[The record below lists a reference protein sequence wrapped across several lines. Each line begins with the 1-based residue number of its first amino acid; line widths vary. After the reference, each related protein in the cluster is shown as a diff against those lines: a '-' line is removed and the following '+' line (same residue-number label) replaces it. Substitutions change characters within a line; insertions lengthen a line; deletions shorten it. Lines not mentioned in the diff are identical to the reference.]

1 MVENECVPNRLA
13 DATSPYLLGNVDES
27 LDPTMALCL
36 RTNSR
41 GRVARLASGA
51 DVEAGVS
58 TVPNL

>member
-1 MVENECVPNRLA
+1 VPNRLA